1 MHEAQVPQTQHRVTV
16 VTVAYNSSGVLAAM
30 LDSLPAG
37 TPCVIVDNA
46 SRDRAALR
54 AIADRPG
61 VTLIENETNEGFGP
75 ACNRGAEGAQTE
87 FLLFLNPDARLADDT
102 LDQLTAAAD
111 AHPDAVAFNPR
122 FEDDAGHPAFKRSCH
137 LLPRSQWMPKG
148 TPPADC
154 VLPVLS
160 GAAFLVRRA
169 AFEAVGGF
177 DPSIF
182 LFFEDDDLSLRLRT
196 LGSLRLAR
204 AALVTH
210 TGGGGSAP
218 DPRIEGFKA
227 WHFGWS
233 RIYASRKH
241 GRTGAYAKTL
251 VRAIPRALSP
261 VTWFSAPKRAE
272 RWGYLR
278 GITQAQLNRP
288 NIGARL

>member
-1 MHEAQVPQTQHRVTV
+1 MHEDQVPLSQHRVTV
-16 VTVAYNSSGVLAAM
+16 VTVAYNSSGVLGAM
-30 LDSLPAG
+30 LDSLPDG

-54 AIADRPG
+54 ALADRPG
-61 VTLIENETNEGFGP
+61 VSLIENPANEGFGP
-75 ACNRGAEGAQTE
+75 ACNRGAAGVTSE
-87 FLLFLNPDARLADDT
+87 FLLFLNPDARLAPDT
-102 LDQLTAAAD
+102 LDQLIAAAD
-111 AHPDAVAFNPR
+111 AHPEAVAFNPR
-122 FEDDAGHPAFKRSCH
+122 FQDDAGQGAFKRSCH

-148 TPPADC
+148 TPAADC
-154 VLPVLS
+154 ALPVLS
-160 GAAFLVRRA
+160 GAAYFVRRA

-177 DPSIF
+177 DPAIF
-182 LFFEDDDLSLRLRT
+182 LFFEDDDLSLRLRG
-196 LGSLRLAR
+196 LGTLRLAR

-241 GRTGAYAKTL
+241 GRTGAYVKTL

-261 VTWFSAPKRAE
+261 RTWVSAPARAE